1 MERERQEPTFGKAD
15 LSEVEIRPR
24 HRHGPRTS
32 ANALPSDES
41 RFWLRAII
49 LVVAAVLIAMGLIEW
64 NARRQVAALERALTP
79 TPEQQAKIEAEL
91 KQLERQMAAAE
102 SVGAAEAARL
112 RQLLWEQS
120 RPAPLRAGQRCIQG
134 RRLERI
140 EGGWRDLPK
149 EPC

>member
-1 MERERQEPTFGKAD
+1 MERERQEPTFGKTD
-15 LSEVEIRPR
+15 LSQVEIRPR
-24 HRHGPRTS
+24 HRHGPRAS
-32 ANALPSDES
+32 AIASPADES

-49 LVVAAVLIAMGLIEW
+49 LVAAAVLIAMGLIEW

-79 TPEQQAKIEAEL
+79 TPEQQAQIEAEL
-91 KQLERQMAAAE
+91 KHMERQMALADN
-102 SVGAAEAARL
+102 VGAAEAARL

-120 RPAPLRAGQRCIQG
+120 RPAPLRAGQRCIHG